1 MLSHCIT
8 GRPLPTLKLFGCPPD
23 PDAAYTNWRL
33 ERYPQSKGTQQGMMS
48 FLRHRYSNYDSVAS
62 ARQRHGFDHAQFRE
76 QANQTIIEAFKL
88 RERSIYF
95 KEA

>member
-1 MLSHCIT
+1 
-8 GRPLPTLKLFGCPPD
+8 
-23 PDAAYTNWRL
+23 
-33 ERYPQSKGTQQGMMS
+33 MS